1 MVRQPFLHAVILD
14 GAVGGGRY
22 HHATLRP
29 PGLRIGLD
37 GLAQHPLDGPA
48 GGRLVGQGS
57 RGETAFIGLIKS
69 HRLAAHDGQGV
80 ASGMACTTLSI
91 GNAIGMATLIA
102 VANGHMAGLTGDALK
117 TAIADG
123 VELAF
128 WLAAAGIAISLLAA
142 MLLPGKAR

>member
-1 MVRQPFLHAVILD
+1 
-14 GAVGGGRY
+14 
-22 HHATLRP
+22 
-29 PGLRIGLD
+29 
-37 GLAQHPLDGPA
+37 
-48 GGRLVGQGS
+48 
-57 RGETAFIGLIKS
+57 
-69 HRLAAHDGQGV
+69 
-80 ASGMACTTLSI
+80 MACTTLSI